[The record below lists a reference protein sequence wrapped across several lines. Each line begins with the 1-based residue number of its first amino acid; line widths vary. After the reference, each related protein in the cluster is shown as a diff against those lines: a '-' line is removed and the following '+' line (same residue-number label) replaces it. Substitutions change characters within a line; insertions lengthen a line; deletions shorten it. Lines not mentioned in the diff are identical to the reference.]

1 MAGVD
6 SFHNQILNKIERD
19 VLGSLQ
25 SNTDEKRS
33 FSRDE
38 ILRAVFV
45 NYRSDHGVSKGLRLT
60 NFGNKILAKH
70 YQTYKYT
77 ITDKINNL
85 VLVNLDKSMKWPY
98 YLGTRSNH
106 VVFYSEEDAAW
117 FRLNGNNIKNYV
129 ESI

>member
-1 MAGVD
+1 
-6 SFHNQILNKIERD
+6 

-25 SNTDEKRS
+25 SNTDEKKS

-38 ILRAVFV
+38 ILRVVFV

-98 YLGTRSNH
+98 YLGTRNNH